1 MQKHLFSGAAAL
13 GAAMS
18 RISSLFT
25 VSIGILALAASAN
38 SAYAANSNPVI
49 FVNGLAGFDRA
60 EALGFKYWG
69 GKNDL
74 QAQLRNAYSGA
85 QPVHTVTVGGF
96 SSNWDRAVELY
107 YQIKGGCVDYG
118 ATHSS
123 AAGHARSGRCFT
135 GVYPTWSAT
144 NPVHL
149 VGHGLGGQTARMLAQ
164 LLAAN
169 GAPKNSGLFGT
180 TAVSASWV
188 RSVSTISAPNDGTT
202 LSDVIKDNVPYVQNF
217 ISRLA
222 REAGGRND
230 LGDMVYDFRLDQW
243 NIAVRATGESFGSY
257 FDRVLRAS
265 WWYNTG
271 TDRAHYDLSPK
282 GAADMNAWVTT
293 LPGVYYFSYST
304 RSSIKNTTNNFHY
317 PRGDNNNMLA
327 MFCGPDFM
335 GNTTRNQAGFPVIDS
350 TWWESDCMVPT
361 RSQKA
366 PTIKLSGTSFIATG
380 ALINDMSAGG
390 TPKVGQWNWKGLK
403 DGVDHLD
410 ILGWIPNPNF
420 DALGFYKAHI
430 DQLRSL

>member
-1 MQKHLFSGAAAL
+1 MKKLHFLHSSAAKLTACALFASLGMQINAAH
-13 GAAMS
+13 
-18 RISSLFT
+18 
-25 VSIGILALAASAN
+25 
-38 SAYAANSNPVI
+38 AANSNPVI
-49 FVNGLAGFDRA
+49 LVNGLAGFDRA

-85 QPVHTVTVGGF
+85 QPVYTVTVGGF

-123 AAGHARSGRCFT
+123 AAGHTRSGRCFT
-135 GVYPTWSAT
+135 GVYPTWSAS

-149 VGHGLGGQTARMLAQ
+149 VGHGLGGQTTRMLAQ
-164 LLAAN
+164 LLAGN
-169 GAPKNSGLFGT
+169 GAPKNTALFGT
-180 TAVSASWV
+180 TGVSAAWV
-188 RSVSTISAPNDGTT
+188 KSVSTIASPNDGST
-202 LSDVIKDNVPYVQNF
+202 LPDVIKDNPPYIQSF

-230 LGDMVYDFRLDQW
+230 LGDMVYDFRLEQW
-243 NIAVRATGESFGSY
+243 GIAVRNSNETFGTY
-257 FDRVLRAS
+257 FDRVLRSS

-271 TDRAHYDLSPK
+271 TDRANYDLSPK

-304 RSSIKNTTNNFHY
+304 SSSIKNTTNTYHY
-317 PRGDNNNMLA
+317 PRGDTNNMLSQ
-327 MFCGPDFM
+327 FCGPDFM
-335 GNTTRNQAGFPVIDS
+335 GNNTRNQAGYPVIDS
-350 TWWESDCMVPT
+350 TWWESDCLVPT

-366 PTIKLSGTSFIATG
+366 PTIKLSGSSFVATG
-380 ALINDMSAGG
+380 ALINDISVAG
-390 TPKVGQWNWKGLK
+390 TPKIGQWNWKGLK
-403 DGVDHLD
+403 SNVDHLD
-410 ILGWIPNPNF
+410 IIGWIPNPAF
-420 DALGFYKAHI
+420 DALAFYKAHI